1 MSALFFLLAAGMAA
15 AAVALIAPPL
25 FSSRKSAAKALGDD
39 AARRRENIAAARRR
53 MRELR
58 ERNERGEI
66 SAEDFS
72 ETRAEIERA
81 LLDDLAAEDEVR
93 VARATGAEGS
103 DSQSDSE
110 NESSPRMEKRGKFF
124 AALVC
129 GLLPIAAGALYL
141 HLGEPRAI
149 LGVNETVAD
158 ANGVGVP
165 SMDSAIAA
173 LRSRLEDNPED
184 VSGWVL
190 LARSLA
196 TVGRSSEAADAF
208 ARARALTGDDADL
221 LSGEAEA
228 RARAAGDFSGEPERL
243 LARALELDADN
254 PAALWLS
261 GIAASRRSEHQAAAD
276 FWRRA
281 LSGIGDAEAAAQLRQ
296 MIAVAE
302 SAAGVGSAPGAGF
315 APSSSSAESGE
326 GMGEGEGL
334 GEGGERAGERAE
346 AAIEVEVSLS
356 PEFSAEGDAGG
367 EEGVIFIFARA
378 VSGPRIPLAAAKRR
392 VADLPF
398 VLTLTD
404 EMAMTSQLKLSQF
417 GEVDIIARIS
427 RSGRPQAGPGDLYGE
442 ARRVSVSDAGKI
454 SLVIN
459 RKVE

>member
-15 AAVALIAPPL
+15 AAVAWMAPSL
-25 FSSRKSAAKALGDD
+25 FSSGKSAPKVGGDE

-72 ETRAEIERA
+72 ESRAEIERA
-81 LLDDLAAEDEVR
+81 LLDDLAAEGEVR
-93 VARATGAEGS
+93 VARAIGGEGA
-103 DSQSDSE
+103 DSRGGCDDDSE
-110 NESSPRMEKRGKFF
+110 NETSPRMEKRGRFF
-124 AALVC
+124 AALIC

-158 ANGVGVP
+158 AGAAGAP
-165 SMDSAIAA
+165 SMDAAIAA
-173 LRSRLEDNPED
+173 LRGRLREAPDD
-184 VSGWVL
+184 VAGWVL

-196 TVGRSSEAADAF
+196 TVGRSSEAAEAF
-208 ARARALTGDDADL
+208 ERARGLAGDDADL
-221 LSGEAEA
+221 LAGEAEA
-228 RARAAGDFSGEPERL
+228 RARATGGFSGEAGRL
-243 LARALELDADN
+243 LTRALELDADN

-261 GIAASRRSEHQAAAD
+261 GIAASRRGEHSAAAD

-281 LSGIGDAEAAAQLRQ
+281 LPGVGDAEAAGQLRQ

-302 SAAGVGSAPGAGF
+302 SAGGGGVETESGGGF
-315 APSSSSAESGE
+315 ASATGTAGAETGE
-326 GMGEGEGL
+326 G
-334 GEGGERAGERAE
+334 GEGGERVGAG
-346 AAIEVEVSLS
+346 IEVEVSLS
-356 PEFSAEGDAGG
+356 PEFSAEEDAGG
-367 EEGVIFIFARA
+367 EAGVVFVFARA

-392 VADLPF
+392 VGDLPF

-404 EMAMTSQLKLSQF
+404 AMAMTSQLKLSQF

-442 ARRVSVSDAGKI
+442 AKRVSVSNAGKI

-459 RKVE
+459 RKAE

>member
-15 AAVALIAPPL
+15 AAVAWMAPSL
-25 FSSRKSAAKALGDD
+25 FSSGKSAPKVGGDE

-72 ETRAEIERA
+72 ESRAEIERA
-81 LLDDLAAEDEVR
+81 LLDDLAAEGEVR
-93 VARATGAEGS
+93 VARAIGGEGA
-103 DSQSDSE
+103 DSRGGGDDDSE
-110 NESSPRMEKRGKFF
+110 NESSPRMEKRGRFF
-124 AALVC
+124 AALIC

-149 LGVNETVAD
+149 LGVNETAAD
-158 ANGVGVP
+158 AGAAGAP
-165 SMDSAIAA
+165 SMDAAIAA
-173 LRSRLEDNPED
+173 LRGRLREAPDD
-184 VSGWVL
+184 VAGWVL

-196 TVGRSSEAADAF
+196 TVGRSSEAAEAF
-208 ARARALTGDDADL
+208 ARARGLAGDDADL
-221 LSGEAEA
+221 LAGEAEA
-228 RARAAGDFSGEPERL
+228 RARATGGFSGEAGRL
-243 LARALELDADN
+243 LTRALELDADN

-261 GIAASRRSEHQAAAD
+261 GIAASRRGEHSAAAD

-281 LSGIGDAEAAAQLRQ
+281 LPGVGDAEAAGQLRQ

-302 SAAGVGSAPGAGF
+302 SAGGGGFETESGGGF
-315 APSSSSAESGE
+315 ASATAGEAGE
-326 GMGEGEGL
+326 G
-334 GEGGERAGERAE
+334 GEGGERVGAG
-346 AAIEVEVSLS
+346 IEVEVSLS
-356 PEFSAEGDAGG
+356 PEFSAEGDAG
-367 EEGVIFIFARA
+367 VVFIFARA

-392 VADLPF
+392 VGDLPF

-404 EMAMTSQLKLSQF
+404 AMAMTSQLKLSQF

-442 ARRVSVSDAGKI
+442 AKRVSVSNAGKI

-459 RKVE
+459 RKAE

>member
-15 AAVALIAPPL
+15 AAVAWMAPSL
-25 FSSRKSAAKALGDD
+25 FSSGKSAPKVGGDE

-72 ETRAEIERA
+72 ESRAEIERA
-81 LLDDLAAEDEVR
+81 LLDDLAAEGEVR
-93 VARATGAEGS
+93 VARAIGGEGA
-103 DSQSDSE
+103 DSRGGCDDDSE
-110 NESSPRMEKRGKFF
+110 NETSPRMEKRGRFF
-124 AALVC
+124 AALIC

-149 LGVNETVAD
+149 LGANETVAD
-158 ANGVGVP
+158 AGAEGAP
-165 SMDSAIAA
+165 SMDAAIAA
-173 LRSRLEDNPED
+173 LRGRLREAPDD
-184 VSGWVL
+184 VAGWVL

-196 TVGRSSEAADAF
+196 TVGRSSEAAEAF
-208 ARARALTGDDADL
+208 ARARGLAGDDADL
-221 LSGEAEA
+221 LAGEAEA
-228 RARAAGDFSGEPERL
+228 RARATGGFSGEAGRL
-243 LARALELDADN
+243 LTRALELDADN

-261 GIAASRRSEHQAAAD
+261 GIAASRRGEHSAAAD

-281 LSGIGDAEAAAQLRQ
+281 LPGVGDAEAAGQLRQ

-302 SAAGVGSAPGAGF
+302 SAGGGGFETESGGGF
-315 APSSSSAESGE
+315 ASSSAGE
-326 GMGEGEGL
+326 AGEGEGL
-334 GEGGERAGERAE
+334 GEGVG
-346 AAIEVEVSLS
+346 IEVEVSLS

-367 EEGVIFIFARA
+367 EAGVVFIFARA

-392 VADLPF
+392 VGDLPF

-404 EMAMTSQLKLSQF
+404 AMAMTSQLKLSQF
-417 GEVDIIARIS
+417 GEVDIIARVS

-442 ARRVSVSDAGKI
+442 AKRVPVSNAGKI

-459 RKVE
+459 RKAE

>member
-15 AAVALIAPPL
+15 AAVAWMAPSL
-25 FSSRKSAAKALGDD
+25 FSSGKSAPKVGGDE

-72 ETRAEIERA
+72 ESRAEIERA
-81 LLDDLAAEDEVR
+81 LLDDLAAEGEVR
-93 VARATGAEGS
+93 VARAIGGEGA
-103 DSQSDSE
+103 DSRGGGDDDSE
-110 NESSPRMEKRGKFF
+110 NESSPRMEKRGRFF
-124 AALVC
+124 AALIC

-149 LGVNETVAD
+149 LGTNETVVAG
-158 ANGVGVP
+158 AGAAGAP
-165 SMDSAIAA
+165 SMDAAIAA
-173 LRSRLEDNPED
+173 LRGRLREAPDD
-184 VSGWVL
+184 VAGWVL

-196 TVGRSSEAADAF
+196 TVGRSSEAAEAF
-208 ARARALTGDDADL
+208 ARARGLAGDDADL
-221 LSGEAEA
+221 LAGEAEA
-228 RARAAGDFSGEPERL
+228 RARATGGFSGEAGRL
-243 LARALELDADN
+243 LTRALELDADN

-261 GIAASRRSEHQAAAD
+261 GIAASRRGEHSAAAD

-281 LSGIGDAEAAAQLRQ
+281 LPGVGDAEAAGQLRQ

-302 SAAGVGSAPGAGF
+302 SAGGGGFETESGGGF
-315 APSSSSAESGE
+315 ASATAGE
-326 GMGEGEGL
+326 AGETGEGERV
-334 GEGGERAGERAE
+334 GEGAG
-346 AAIEVEVSLS
+346 IEVEVSLS
-356 PEFSAEGDAGG
+356 PEFSAEGDAG
-367 EEGVIFIFARA
+367 VVFIFARA

-392 VADLPF
+392 VGDLPF

-404 EMAMTSQLKLSQF
+404 AMAMTSQLKLSQF

-442 ARRVSVSDAGKI
+442 AKRVPVSNAGKI

-459 RKVE
+459 RKAE

>member
-15 AAVALIAPPL
+15 AAVAWMAPSL
-25 FSSRKSAAKALGDD
+25 FSSGKSAPKVGGDE

-72 ETRAEIERA
+72 ESRAEIERA
-81 LLDDLAAEDEVR
+81 LLDDLAAEGEVR
-93 VARATGAEGS
+93 VARAIGGEGADSRGAS
-103 DSQSDSE
+103 DDDSE
-110 NESSPRMEKRGKFF
+110 NETSPRMEKRGRFF
-124 AALVC
+124 AALIC

-158 ANGVGVP
+158 AGAAGAP
-165 SMDSAIAA
+165 SMDAAIAA
-173 LRSRLEDNPED
+173 LRGRLREAPDD
-184 VSGWVL
+184 VAGWVL

-196 TVGRSSEAADAF
+196 TVGRSSEAAEAF
-208 ARARALTGDDADL
+208 ARARGLAGDDADL
-221 LSGEAEA
+221 LAGEAEA
-228 RARAAGDFSGEPERL
+228 RARATGGFSGEAGRL
-243 LARALELDADN
+243 LTRALELDADN

-261 GIAASRRSEHQAAAD
+261 GIAASRRGEHSAAAD

-281 LSGIGDAEAAAQLRQ
+281 LPGVGDAEAAGQLRQ

-302 SAAGVGSAPGAGF
+302 SAGGETESGGGF
-315 APSSSSAESGE
+315 ASSSAGEAGETGE
-326 GMGEGEGL
+326 G
-334 GEGGERAGERAE
+334 GEGGERVGAG
-346 AAIEVEVSLS
+346 IEVEVSLS

-367 EEGVIFIFARA
+367 EAGVVFVFARA
-378 VSGPRIPLAAAKRR
+378 VSGPRIPLAAAKRL
-392 VADLPF
+392 VGDLPF

-404 EMAMTSQLKLSQF
+404 AMAMTSQLKLSQF
-417 GEVDIIARIS
+417 GEVDIIARVS

-442 ARRVSVSDAGKI
+442 AKRVPVSNAGKI

-459 RKVE
+459 RKAE

>member
-15 AAVALIAPPL
+15 AAVAWMAPSL
-25 FSSRKSAAKALGDD
+25 FSSGKSAPKVGGDE

-72 ETRAEIERA
+72 ESRAEIERA
-81 LLDDLAAEDEVR
+81 LLDDLAAEGEVR
-93 VARATGAEGS
+93 VARAIGGEGA
-103 DSQSDSE
+103 DSRGGGDDDSE
-110 NESSPRMEKRGKFF
+110 NETSPRMEKRGRFF
-124 AALVC
+124 AALIC

-158 ANGVGVP
+158 AGAAGAP
-165 SMDSAIAA
+165 SMDAAIAA
-173 LRSRLEDNPED
+173 LRGRLREAPDD
-184 VSGWVL
+184 VAGWVL

-196 TVGRSSEAADAF
+196 TVGRSSEAAEAF
-208 ARARALTGDDADL
+208 ARARGLAGDDADL
-221 LSGEAEA
+221 LAGEAEA
-228 RARAAGDFSGEPERL
+228 RARATGGFSGEAGRL
-243 LARALELDADN
+243 LTRALELDADN

-261 GIAASRRSEHQAAAD
+261 GIAASRRGEHSAAAD

-281 LSGIGDAEAAAQLRQ
+281 LPGVGDAEAAGQLRQ

-302 SAAGVGSAPGAGF
+302 SAAGGGFETESGGGF
-315 APSSSSAESGE
+315 ASSSGAAET
-326 GMGEGEGL
+326 GEGEGL
-334 GEGGERAGERAE
+334 GEGVG
-346 AAIEVEVSLS
+346 IEVEVSLS

-367 EEGVIFIFARA
+367 EAGVVFVFARA

-392 VADLPF
+392 VGDLPF

-404 EMAMTSQLKLSQF
+404 AMAMTSQLKLSQF
-417 GEVDIIARIS
+417 GEVDIIARVS

-442 ARRVSVSDAGKI
+442 AKRVPVSNAGKI

-459 RKVE
+459 RKAE